1 MIIHLSCH
9 SREGGNPERVV
20 KRDVV
25 WIPGLCYAA
34 PGMTKPRI
42 NAENRGAGKF
52 VSETLRW
59 PARFRVQG
67 LRSC

>member
-42 NAENRGAGKF
+42 NAENRGA
-52 VSETLRW
+52 
-59 PARFRVQG
+59 
-67 LRSC
+67 